1 MTPLIIYI
9 IGLIL
14 LALLVFGFIYACDL
28 YKKARE
34 MNPDRETRDH
44 ILADIATAQS
54 SLQEIAKE
62 LKDKTAELFNANR
75 TIQEA
80 KTAED
85 YLNKNQGTVAAL
97 KLDIQNAETLLKN
110 ATDALNTTKDTL
122 VQNQKNL
129 QVIAGQNQQLLLD
142 NQRLTQA
149 NLNLQ
154 GVEKT
159 LAQRRLTLQNLD
171 NDIAKKEVDKHQ
183 LEQDLKTLDQK
194 NQQAEQEE
202 TRLQGVLSQ
211 LRTQKTGLDAA
222 IQNLNQTLTTT
233 QSKLDA
239 LKKDYDDLAA
249 KYKHL
254 DERCNTLN
262 AQAQKVHATVAQ
274 LEHIQNELT
283 QKTAERTKL
292 EDEIAD
298 LTSRRGNLLSVV
310 KDEER
315 RWVDLDDASH
325 VPNISIKNT
334 AQYKEDEWLQEFKA
348 NLAASGLAFDE
359 RIINAFHTGLKVAD
373 YSPLVV
379 LAGISGTGKSL
390 LPELYA
396 HAIGM
401 NFLQVAVQPR
411 WDSPQDM
418 LGFYNYMEGSFKAT
432 ELSRL
437 LWQSD
442 PFNNKKAQQRAMNLV
457 LLDEMNLARV
467 EYYFS
472 DMLSK
477 LEVRRGLDPKTQPEE
492 RKAAEIVIDCGY
504 SKEVASTRRIFVG
517 KNTLFVGTMNEDE
530 STQSLSDKVVDRSN
544 IIRFG
549 RPANLNVKPKK
560 EKFFANCHSR
570 AMLPETWAAT
580 CKSGADNPRLL
591 DTMNQLNTELGNVGR
606 PFAHRVWQSV
616 LAYVTN
622 YPHGNYNH
630 ALADQIEMKILP
642 KLTGLDTSDSRVI
655 TALNKIQTLIERCQ
669 DKALDAAYANALTAA
684 KNATFFQWK
693 GVTRTEQK

>member
-14 LALLVFGFIYACDL
+14 LAFLVFGFIYACDL
-28 YKKARE
+28 YKKALE
-34 MNPDRETRDH
+34 LNPDRETLNQIRAQ
-44 ILADIATAQS
+44 IQTANSTLA
-54 SLQEIAKE
+54 
-62 LKDKTAELFNANR
+62 
-75 TIQEA
+75 TIQEE
-80 KTAED
+80 K
-85 YLNKNQGTVAAL
+85 KAL
-97 KLDIQNAETLLKN
+97 SADILAGQRVIDEAKLDKAWLEQNKTSIDSLRQSIKKEQ
-110 ATDALNTTKDTL
+110 DALNDLLSLIATRSNEKTQLD
-122 VQNQKNL
+122 NAL
-129 QVIAGQNQQLLLD
+129 QQTAGQKQALD
-142 NQRLTQA
+142 FEVQRLTQEKSQ
-149 NLNLQ
+149 LQ
-154 GVEKT
+154 GVESRLKAT
-159 LAQRRLTLQNLD
+159 QQELQKLDIELAQRKIDRHRLEDKIQSLSQKKNEHLQAAESRLKFIEGEIESKRNERKH
-171 NDIAKKEVDKHQ
+171 IEKEV
-183 LEQDLKTLDQK
+183 
-194 NQQAEQEE
+194 
-202 TRLQGVLSQ
+202 
-211 LRTQKTGLDAA
+211 
-222 IQNLNQTLTTT
+222 
-233 QSKLDA
+233 
-239 LKKDYDDLAA
+239 
-249 KYKHL
+249 
-254 DERCNTLN
+254 
-262 AQAQKVHATVAQ
+262 
-274 LEHIQNELT
+274 
-283 QKTAERTKL
+283 
-292 EDEIAD
+292 AD
-298 LTSRRGNLLSVV
+298 LNSRRGNLLSVV
-310 KDEER
+310 KEEER
-315 RWVDLDDASH
+315 RWVDLDDAAH

-334 AQYKEDEWLQEFKA
+334 AQYEEDDWLNDFKQ
-348 NLAASGLAFDE
+348 NLKDSGLSFDE

-418 LGFYNYMEGSFKAT
+418 LGFYNYMEGRFKAT

-442 PFNNKKAQQRAMNLV
+442 PFNNENAQQRAMNLV

-549 RPANLNVKPKK
+549 RPANLDVKPKK
-560 EKFFANCHSR
+560 EEFFKRCRSR
-570 AMLPETWAAT
+570 AMLPESWAAT
-580 CKSGADNPRLL
+580 CKSAASNQRLL
-591 DTMNQLNTELGNVGR
+591 DIMNQLNSELDNVGR
-606 PFAHRVWQSV
+606 PFAHRVWLSV

-622 YPHGNYNH
+622 YPHGNFNN
-630 ALADQIEMKILP
+630 AVADQIEMKILP
-642 KLTGLDTSDSRVI
+642 KLTGLDITDNNVK
-655 TALNKIQTLIERCQ
+655 TALNKINTIITQECHDDALS
-669 DKALDAAYANALTAA
+669 KAYGRALEAAENAN
-684 KNATFFQWK
+684 FFQWK
-693 GVTRTEQK
+693 GVTRT